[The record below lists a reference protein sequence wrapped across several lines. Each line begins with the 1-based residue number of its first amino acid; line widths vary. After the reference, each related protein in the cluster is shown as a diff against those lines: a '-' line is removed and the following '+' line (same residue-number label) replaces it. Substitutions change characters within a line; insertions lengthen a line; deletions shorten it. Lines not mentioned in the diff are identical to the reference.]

1 MSRRIAVAGRS
12 GAVLLEVLIAM
23 TIFSIASAVTLIR
36 AGQAR
41 HSVVLARMSEDR
53 LNAASAFMD
62 RVVLWPREDLDRHLG
77 THTQGEWWLDIE
89 HPVPQLYSIALLD
102 GRSHV
107 TLLDTM
113 VYRAL
118 PSTHVTN

>member
-1 MSRRIAVAGRS
+1 
-12 GAVLLEVLIAM
+12 M
-23 TIFSIASAVTLIR
+23 TIFSIASAVTLIG

-41 HSVVLARMSEDR
+41 HSVALARMSEDR

-62 RVVLWPREDLDRHLG
+62 RVVLWPRDDLDRHLG
-77 THTQGEWWLDIE
+77 AHTQGDWWLDIE

-107 TLLDTM
+107 KLLDTM

-118 PSTHVTN
+118 PRTHVTN